1 MCQLK
6 TMTMK
11 MYKVV
16 FKTFDYW
23 GGPVKLVTRIVE
35 AYDADHVKQLIQKN
49 DDIIIEIKEIKQ

>member
-6 TMTMK
+6 MIAMK

-23 GGPVKLVTRIVE
+23 N
-35 AYDADHVKQLIQKN
+35 ADHVKQLIQKN
-49 DDIIIEIKEIKQ
+49 DDLIMLIEEI

>member
-1 MCQLK
+1 
-6 TMTMK
+6 MK

-23 GGPVKLVTRIVE
+23 NGPVKLVTRIVE

-49 DDIIIEIKEIKQ
+49 DDLILLIEEL